1 MKCFLC
7 NAEMEMGTAPFHVDR
22 NGYHITFDKIP
33 AWICKQCG
41 EPYFEEIQVN
51 EIQNAIKDMDKHA
64 NQLNKAA

>member
-7 NAEMEMGTAPFHVDR
+7 NGEMEMGTAPFHVDR

-64 NQLNKAA
+64 NQLNRAA